1 MTDRAVLAL
10 RLAALPAIAALL
22 AYAAVQGA
30 EAPTAAEGYERTLG
44 ILAAAGLGLAALAV
58 PPAWAV
64 SGAMVLTLF
73 QSHWDLIGFDVP
85 VDRYALILAIAS
97 VLAREWRHRDGRLET
112 RPVDWFLI
120 VFMLY
125 AIVSAWMVGTLDER
139 DARFE
144 LVDRLGVVPL
154 LLFFVAPFAF
164 RDEAGRRVLL
174 GTLVGIGAYLGITS
188 LLEAVGADDVAIP
201 GYIGDESQG
210 IHNDRS
216 RGPFLDAGANGIA
229 MYMCAV
235 ASAIAFVK
243 WRDPRWRVAALA
255 VAGLCLLGCLLTV
268 TRIVWLSAVV
278 ASPLAMLAARQ
289 ARRYLVPAALAVA
302 AVVIVALA
310 VIPGLAAK
318 ADTRRNDNSETFWA
332 RQNSNA
338 AAVRM
343 IEDKPL
349 LGFGWGRFGAESHPY
364 YRQSQDYPLTFLND
378 LHNVYLAN
386 AVELGL
392 IGALLWLAALAWS
405 VGGAI
410 LRRGPPELFPWKIG
424 LIAVA
429 VSLLVSWLTAPAEYV
444 FPTLLM
450 WLWAGVAWGAH
461 EAQERQT
468 IRE

>member
-1 MTDRAVLAL
+1 MTSRAVLAL
-10 RLAALPAIAALL
+10 RLAAFPAIAALL
-22 AYAAVQGA
+22 AYAAVQA
-30 EAPTAAEGYERTLG
+30 ADAPTAADGYERALG
-44 ILAAAGLGLAALAV
+44 IVAAAGVAVAALAV

-64 SGAMVLTLF
+64 SGALALTLF
-73 QSHWDLIGFDVP
+73 QSHWDLLGFDVP
-85 VDRYALILAIAS
+85 VDRYALILAIGS
-97 VLAREWRHRDGRLET
+97 VLAREWRRRDGGLET

-125 AIVSAWMVGTLDER
+125 ALLSAWFVGTLDER

-154 LLFFVAPFAF
+154 LLFFAAPFAF
-164 RDEAGRRVLL
+164 RDERDRRILL
-174 GTLVGIGAYLGITS
+174 GTLVGIGAYLGLTA
-188 LLEAVGADDVAIP
+188 LLEALGADDAAIP

-210 IHNDRS
+210 IHQDRS

-235 ASAIAFVK
+235 ASVIAFVK
-243 WRDPRWRVAALA
+243 WRDRRWRIFALA
-255 VAGLCLLGCLLTV
+255 VAGLCMLGCLLTV
-268 TRIVWLSAVV
+268 TRIVWLAAAI
-278 ASPLAMLAARQ
+278 ASPLALLAARE
-289 ARRYLVPAALAVA
+289 ARRYLVPAMLTVA
-302 AVVIVALA
+302 AIVLAALA
-310 VIPGLAAK
+310 VIPGLSGK
-318 ADTRRNDNSETFWA
+318 VETRQNDNSETFWA

-343 IEDKPL
+343 IEDRPL
-349 LGFGWGRFGAESHPY
+349 LGFGWGRFGAESGPY
-364 YRQSQDYPLTFLND
+364 YRQSQDYPLTFLSD

-392 IGALLWLAALAWS
+392 VGAMLWIAALAWS

-410 LRRGPPELFPWKIG
+410 VRRGPPELQPWKIG
-424 LIAVA
+424 LIAA
-429 VSLLVSWLTAPAEYV
+429 AAGLLISWLTAPAEYV

-461 EAQERQT
+461 APQST
-468 IRE
+468 RE